1 MVIDYLSY
9 EEKKWVR
16 KSWVRK
22 SWVRKSWVRKSW
34 VRKAQAYASALLWTL
49 TGTSMATKSY

>member
-9 EEKKWVR
+9 EEKK
-16 KSWVRK
+16 
-22 SWVRKSWVRKSW
+22 WVRKSWVRKSW

-49 TGTSMATKSY
+49 TGTTMATTTY

>member
-9 EEKKWVR
+9 EEKK
-16 KSWVRK
+16 
-22 SWVRKSWVRKSW
+22 WVRKSW

-49 TGTSMATKSY
+49 TGTSMATK